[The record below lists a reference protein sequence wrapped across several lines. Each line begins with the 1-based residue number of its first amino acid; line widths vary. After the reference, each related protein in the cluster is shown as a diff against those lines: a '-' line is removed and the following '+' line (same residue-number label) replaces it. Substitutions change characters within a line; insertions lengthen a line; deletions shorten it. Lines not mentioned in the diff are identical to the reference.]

1 MAINIVSFLF
11 LSLYSMF
18 SCHIEIDLVYIDLH
32 SAGAAMGTEEA
43 RRSIASSP
51 LSNTLLAF
59 RSSRDGGVGSRIAGE
74 VFW

>member
-1 MAINIVSFLF
+1 
-11 LSLYSMF
+11 MF

-43 RRSIASSP
+43 RRSIASST

-59 RSSRDGGVGSRIAGE
+59 RSSRDGGVVSRIAGE